1 MLLLFSTAYNTSL
14 IYCFVIWC
22 LHTNK
27 RRPCSSTVSGHPS
40 SSWWGGTRVGNGAMK
55 HPLTRPLKMNSSPK
69 SPSVKCGITETL
81 KGKQKLRVLL
91 LEVTTCFSAHCQLFL
106 KSKANTASYLKRES
120 NPGLQDAQHPRR
132 SDAPM
137 QTPMLFR
144 HPHDAFW

>member
-1 MLLLFSTAYNTSL
+1 
-14 IYCFVIWC
+14 
-22 LHTNK
+22 
-27 RRPCSSTVSGHPS
+27 
-40 SSWWGGTRVGNGAMK
+40 
-55 HPLTRPLKMNSSPK
+55 MNSSPK
-69 SPSVKCGITETL
+69 SPSVKWGITETL

-91 LEVTTCFSAHCQLFL
+91 LEVKTCFSAHCQLFL

-120 NPGLQDAQHPRR
+120 NPGLQDTQHPSK